1 MVEKNE
7 QVTVENLVDSAIIQG
22 FKEVPTMFLE
32 NIEESL
38 RRNIIINESGSA
50 QELLQTMLDQTEAG
64 VVEEQSIEQLND
76 LQEKM
81 KRVMTS
87 E

>member
-1 MVEKNE
+1 MAEEKI
-7 QVTVENLVDSAIIQG
+7 TVENLVDSAIIQG
-22 FKEVPTMFLE
+22 FKEVPAMFLE

-81 KRVMTS
+81 KHVMTS